1 MEVESG
7 VGWQTSA
14 PQVLV
19 LDLDSMGSGEA
30 IDPLPDMLQNVI
42 LLSLASGTS
51 GPTLI
56 PSLAIYAIRR
66 NSVIT
71 VMQSTTLVPGED
83 TSENLISPF
92 ILFVTFSTFYAT
104 YPMLPLCYLSYFI
117 FGKFFSKL
125 NHINKIEKL

>member
-83 TSENLISPF
+83 TSEKLNSYF
-92 ILFVTFSTFYAT
+92 AFYFVCNFFD
-104 YPMLPLCYLSYFI
+104 LLCYLSYATFMLPI
-117 FGKFFSKL
+117 LFHFRQVFF
-125 NHINKIEKL
+125 